1 MTIDKTIFALIAL
14 VSAGINLAYYIKHA
28 NGKKH
33 IRLLSA
39 IILANFSIY
48 IYTGHQGTLAHDL
61 PILTLIA
68 IPIFDTITDWRTKL
82 IRTKGR
88 NNDSGLG

>member
-1 MTIDKTIFALIAL
+1 MNIELRYLLGVASLIAG
-14 VSAGINLAYYIKHA
+14 VINLAYFIKHA

-39 IILANFSIY
+39 IVLGNYGVYLI
-48 IYTGHQGTLAHDL
+48 TDGPKTDL
-61 PILTLIA
+61 LLLTLFLL
-68 IPIFDTITDWRTKL
+68 PVLDTITDWRTKL

-88 NNDSGLG
+88 